1 MDIASVFEWFAQE
14 TAHIAEQANEVRR
27 RETLGKLALLW
38 AAAAA
43 EQRNKQQTTSK
54 TSLEGIV
61 SKRSRFALPIRT
73 FAGLAQVQE
82 PGSASGKARGGR
94 GLGEAV
100 DA

>member
-54 TSLEGIV
+54 TSLGIV

>member
-43 EQRNKQQTTSK
+43 EQRNKQRARRASK
-54 TSLEGIV
+54 ALSRNVLA
-61 SKRSRFALPIRT
+61 SRYRS
-73 FAGLAQVQE
+73 
-82 PGSASGKARGGR
+82 GR
-94 GLGEAV
+94 SPDWLKLKNPAAPAVKHEAEE
-100 DA
+100 DWGR